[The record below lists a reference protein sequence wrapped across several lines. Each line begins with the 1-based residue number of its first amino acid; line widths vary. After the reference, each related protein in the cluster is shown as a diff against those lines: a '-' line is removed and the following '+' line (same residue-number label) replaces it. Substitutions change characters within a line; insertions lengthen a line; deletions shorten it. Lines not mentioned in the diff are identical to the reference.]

1 MSCSFECISNQRV
14 TRGSFSCLGP
24 RPHISHVGSD
34 MGASLRDGAP
44 PTIATFL
51 IGSCIHS
58 ASRFRANGT
67 TACRPVLNACYCPR
81 RRPDTG
87 TQADLYPADRDRG
100 TRSAPM
106 QASVHMVTRRC

>member
-34 MGASLRDGAP
+34 MGAALRDGAP

-51 IGSCIHS
+51 IGRCIPS

-67 TACRPVLNACYCPR
+67 TACRPVLHASYCPR
-81 RRPDTG
+81 SDERRDGNTENTIYLEPGRHTLRN
-87 TQADLYPADRDRG
+87 QR
-100 TRSAPM
+100 
-106 QASVHMVTRRC
+106 